1 MFKTRTIAGPLGGAA
16 LVALVVGAFALSLA
30 GAKSAEPAIALP
42 APALGEATD
51 SAAAEEKVVL
61 AGGCFWGVQAVFQHV
76 KGVTE
81 AMSGYA
87 GGDKDAASYEQ
98 VSTGR
103 TGNAESVEVTF
114 DPRVVSYGT
123 ILQIY
128 FSVAH
133 NPTEL
138 NYQGP
143 DSGAQYRSEI
153 FAESE
158 AQKRV
163 AEAYIARFSPACSC
177 STIRRPISQ
186 YVAVINVFTTRAPG
200 EKSKGSDSATWTIP
214 ATEEEEQNSPHCG
227 RVIQCHLSLTVI
239 SYHGVIAIWSD
250 ADKLVV
256 YPESTTENGV
266 PVRTVTTPLICQPP
280 RIAPPIPLV
289 AHFSPFPNG
298 SL

>member
-123 ILQIY
+123 
-128 FSVAH
+128 
-133 NPTEL
+133 TEL

-143 DSGAQYRSEI
+143 DSGSQYRSEI

-163 AEAYIARFSPACSC
+163 AEAYIAQLDAAKAFGAPIVTRVEALRGFYPAEAYHQNYATLNPDSPYIAYNDAPKVENLS
-177 STIRRPISQ
+177 RLFPGAFRKKPQ
-186 YVAVINVFTTRAPG
+186 LVAVAAG
-200 EKSKGSDSATWTIP
+200 D
-214 ATEEEEQNSPHCG
+214 
-227 RVIQCHLSLTVI
+227 
-239 SYHGVIAIWSD
+239 
-250 ADKLVV
+250 
-256 YPESTTENGV
+256 
-266 PVRTVTTPLICQPP
+266 
-280 RIAPPIPLV
+280 
-289 AHFSPFPNG
+289 
-298 SL
+298 

>member
-1 MFKTRTIAGPLGGAA
+1 
-16 LVALVVGAFALSLA
+16 
-30 GAKSAEPAIALP
+30 
-42 APALGEATD
+42 
-51 SAAAEEKVVL
+51 VVL

-81 AMSGYA
+81 AVSGYA
-87 GGDKDAASYEQ
+87 GGDKDAATYEQ

-138 NYQGP
+138 NRQGP

-153 FAESE
+153 FVESD

-163 AEAYIARFSPACSC
+163 AEAYIAQLTAAKAFSAPIVTRVEPLRGFSPAEAYHQNYATLNPENAYIAYNDAPKVENLWKLFPSAF
-177 STIRRPISQ
+177 RQKPKL
-186 YVAVINVFTTRAPG
+186 VAVAG
-200 EKSKGSDSATWTIP
+200 GD
-214 ATEEEEQNSPHCG
+214 
-227 RVIQCHLSLTVI
+227 
-239 SYHGVIAIWSD
+239 
-250 ADKLVV
+250 
-256 YPESTTENGV
+256 
-266 PVRTVTTPLICQPP
+266 
-280 RIAPPIPLV
+280 
-289 AHFSPFPNG
+289 
-298 SL
+298 